1 MGSSA
6 SSTRLSPLRAEL
18 TSFERCYAVAIQQRA
33 ASGRIQFIVRT
44 GDAFRPFRVSSRPP
58 GGSEQLTTLVA

>member
-1 MGSSA
+1 MGNSA

-44 GDAFRPFRVSSRPP
+44 GDAFRPFRVSARPP
-58 GGSEQLTTLVA
+58 GRGEQITTLVA